1 MTRLQSRRVNADLW
15 MLDGVESHR
24 AEEGAGEAD
33 RSLTSWREIM
43 GTVKLTLEVPAEVMD
58 AVRLPP
64 SEVEGELRK
73 ELAAALY
80 HRGVL
85 SLGKAR
91 VLAQMSRW
99 AFEDL
104 LGARGIPRHYSEEDL
119 QEDIEYAHGDQ

>member
-1 MTRLQSRRVNADLW
+1 
-15 MLDGVESHR
+15 
-24 AEEGAGEAD
+24 
-33 RSLTSWREIM
+33 M

-73 ELAAALY
+73 ELALALY

-99 AFEDL
+99 AFEEL
-104 LGARGIPRHYSEEDL
+104 LGERGIPRHYSEENL
-119 QEDIEYAHGDQ
+119 QEDIEYGHGDQ

>member
-1 MTRLQSRRVNADLW
+1 
-15 MLDGVESHR
+15 MLDAVESHR
-24 AEEGAGEAD
+24 AEEAAGEPD
-33 RSLTSWREIM
+33 RQTASWRETM

-73 ELAAALY
+73 ELALALY

-99 AFEDL
+99 AFEEL
-104 LGARGIPRHYSEEDL
+104 LGERGIPRHYSEENL
-119 QEDIEYAHGDQ
+119 QEDIEYGHGDQ